1 MKIVIGLERMIENM
15 PYVKNKN
22 GFEIEIGQL
31 QREKLIV
38 VQVILKIYILFN

>member
-22 GFEIEIGQL
+22 GLEIGDWTTTT
-31 QREKLIV
+31 R
-38 VQVILKIYILFN
+38 KIDSCAGYFENIYFI